1 MPNPRVSVLAIVR
14 HPGTGALL
22 VDEARDP
29 VKHEVFHRPS
39 GGGVEF
45 GETAVTALVREFREE
60 FDLAIEVGARLGVVE
75 NIFTFAGEPGHEIL
89 FLHAARLA
97 DPAAYAIE
105 RFECLDHPDQYA
117 VWRDPAL
124 THAEV
129 PLYPDGLAELL
140 ADG

>member
-1 MPNPRVSVLAIVR
+1 MPAPRVSVLAIVR

-22 VDEARDP
+22 VNEFHDPTDE
-29 VKHEVFHRPS
+29 VTFHRPC
-39 GGGVEF
+39 GGGVEWQ
-45 GETAVTALVREFREE
+45 EPIVAALVREFREE

-105 RFECLDHPDQYA
+105 RFECLDHPGEYA